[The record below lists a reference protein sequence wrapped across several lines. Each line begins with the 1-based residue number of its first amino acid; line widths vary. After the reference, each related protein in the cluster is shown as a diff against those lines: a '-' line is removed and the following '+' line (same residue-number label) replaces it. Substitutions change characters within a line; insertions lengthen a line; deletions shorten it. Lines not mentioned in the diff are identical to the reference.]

1 LDHPNDDRALAAFEM
16 VSASDE
22 AAGEL
27 AKELLDKSGAA
38 FVEVWSDGC
47 LVLRM
52 TKAQS
57 TDS

>member
-1 LDHPNDDRALAAFEM
+1 M

-27 AKELLDKSGAA
+27 AKELLYKSGAA
-38 FVEVWSDGC
+38 FVEVWSDGG

-52 TKAQS
+52 AKAQS
-57 TDS
+57 ADS